1 MNICFPASNREHPRR
16 SQGLCPTSFSP
27 PPWAQ
32 ALASATGADRVAA
45 MESLSLSE
53 WQTRLASHFEALAK
67 RRTAAGWPVF
77 ALEHGLLPEEV
88 HRLER
93 AIGASLLAGQP
104 RRPEY
109 LAWVVYAAEFGYR
122 YAGDQYWQSFA
133 AETRGWNDRWREFIR
148 NSFER
153 FAERYHGA
161 QPEGAWAANFTIISW
176 PITHGVL
183 PKDLQK
189 QLARVLY
196 EARYSLRAE
205 LFSSAAALGKH
216 LRSLSYDASSRF
228 REFAENTLLLG
239 QIAAALLVQEPG
251 DEQLISANTLERL
264 IADINEE
271 RASREWLREARSSA
285 QRLRVRGLSTRGT
298 STPTPA
304 AGVAAIPTSKDQ
316 KDPAAQL
323 RAMGLEPRFLV
334 RPAANGAWEVV
345 LEVPDLAPILRQHPH
360 LRDTLAQSPGRV
372 TGAASRVIARGRL
385 VQGGV
390 QRFVLNS
397 WPGPEQPLITFDA
410 AKAGLRLFLDSVFR
424 TPPGDSWLFRIGS
437 DGQAHDLKSR
447 VVHPGGTYILLQRQ
461 PVGTPIKGFNKLALT
476 CDGVNALQFEVP
488 PKVDELWETLLSN
501 LKLQCSKTLRVWPA
515 GLSPASW
522 DEVGH
527 GEWLISD
534 EVILGVEVDH
544 SVQSLE
550 ITLDGQPAQS
560 CRVST
565 GPQGGRLFLSL
576 GCPAEGTHRATIS
589 TSRASGKSDELRGFL
604 DFRVRAPQAAG
615 AGRSAQ
621 QALLLST
628 FPTAPALEDLWD
640 GRLEL
645 QLGGPTGTR
654 VACTISLRERGSDRA
669 LFTKSVPAQTL
680 PIEPATWRAVFQ
692 NHFRKE
698 KNAELSYDAAYQ
710 CRVDFDAGSIGRAVL
725 VAEREFTPLRWGVQ
739 SAGETAIARLFDDSG
754 ATEVAVALR
763 EFGAPT
769 SARALEYESVIKG
782 LPVGFPGGLLVA
794 SAPGKSASAIVVPPR
809 NHLHL
814 ADLSISPVVPPAR
827 RDSHSLAGLLRV
839 ASEWETAR
847 QKGSALGPPYLQC
860 VLTTI
865 MAAVL
870 EAVAGEKWGRAERR
884 YTEDQSLGLREMKT
898 LISDSP
904 AERSL
909 GGAIAHDVERL
920 AKEDASGKVVHFARL
935 ACTYL
940 QGLKA
945 DSELHKSK
953 SFVATFAQRA
963 EKEEH
968 GRDLCEFALR
978 AVSSPTSLLSWCGAN
993 LEPGLNALLQRPA
1006 LARAARFAVLAVDQV
1021 VRSSDVVTST
1031 TYAGWNW

>member
-1 MNICFPASNREHPRR
+1 M
-16 SQGLCPTSFSP
+16 
-27 PPWAQ
+27 
-32 ALASATGADRVAA
+32 ASAMGPERVAA

-67 RRTAAGWPVF
+67 RRAEAGWPVF
-77 ALEHGLLPEEV
+77 ALEHGLLPEDV

-93 AIGASLLAGQP
+93 VVGASLLAGPP
-104 RRPEY
+104 RRTEY

-133 AETRGWNDRWREFIR
+133 TETRGWNDRWREFIR

-216 LRSLSYDASSRF
+216 LRALSYDASSRF

-251 DEQLISANTLERL
+251 DEHLISATTLDRL

-285 QRLRVRGLSTRGT
+285 QRLRVRGLSTRGAYA
-298 STPTPA
+298 PTPA
-304 AGVAAIPTSKDQ
+304 AGMAAIPASQDP
-316 KDPAAQL
+316 KDPAAQV
-323 RAMGLEPRFLV
+323 RALGLEPRFLL
-334 RPAANGAWEVV
+334 RPVANGAWEVV

-360 LRDTLAQSPGRV
+360 LRDTLTQSPGRV
-372 TGAASRVIARGRL
+372 AGAARRVIARGGL
-385 VQGGV
+385 VQRGV
-390 QRFVLNS
+390 QRFALSS
-397 WPGPEQPLITFDA
+397 WPGPEQLLITFDA

-437 DGQAHDLKSR
+437 DGQGHDLKSR
-447 VVHPGGTYILLQRQ
+447 VVHPGCTYILLQRQ
-461 PVGTPIKGFNKLALT
+461 QFGTPITGFSKLTLA
-476 CDGVNALQFEVP
+476 CDGVYALQFQVP
-488 PKVDELWETLLSN
+488 SRVDELWETLLSN
-501 LKLQCSKTLRVWPA
+501 LQLQCSKTLRVWPA
-515 GLSPASW
+515 GLSPANW

-527 GEWLISD
+527 GEWLIGD
-534 EVILGVEVDH
+534 EVVLGVDLDH
-544 SVQSLE
+544 SIHSVE
-550 ITLDGQPAQS
+550 VTLDGQPAQS
-560 CRVST
+560 YRVNT

-576 GCPAEGTHRATIS
+576 GCPTEGTHRATIS
-589 TSRASGKSDELRGFL
+589 TSRASGKTDELRGFL
-604 DFRVRAPQAAG
+604 DFRVRAPQAIG

-628 FPTAPALEDLWD
+628 FPTAAALEDLWD

-645 QLGGPTGTR
+645 QLSGPAGTR
-654 VACTISLRERGSDRA
+654 VGCTISLRERGSDRA
-669 LFTKSVPAQTL
+669 LFTKSVAAQAL
-680 PIEPATWRAVFQ
+680 PVEPATWRALFQ

-739 SAGETAIARLFDDSG
+739 SAGETSIARLFDDSG
-754 ATEVAVALR
+754 ATEVAVVLR

-769 SARALEYESVIKG
+769 SARALEYESAIKG
-782 LPVGFPGGLLVA
+782 MPVAFPGGLLVA
-794 SAPGKSASAIVVPPR
+794 SAPGKSASAIIVPPR
-809 NHLHL
+809 NRLQL
-814 ADLSISPVVPPAR
+814 SDLSITPVVPPTR
-827 RDSHSLAGLLRV
+827 RDPHTLAGLLRI

-865 MAAVL
+865 IAAVL
-870 EAVAGEKWGRAERR
+870 EAVAGEKWGRAERQ
-884 YTEDQSLGLREMKT
+884 YLEDQSLGLRDLKT

-909 GGAIAHDVERL
+909 GGAIAHDIERL
-920 AKEDASGKVVHFARL
+920 TKEDTNGKVAHFARL
-935 ACTYL
+935 ASTYL

-978 AVSSPTSLLSWCGAN
+978 ASSSPTSLLSWCGGN
-993 LEPGLNALLQRPA
+993 LETGLSALLQRPA
-1006 LARAARFAVLAVDQV
+1006 LARAARFAVLAVDQLA
-1021 VRSSDVVTST
+1021 RRRGVVTST